1 MSKKT
6 TPSKQADKARDEVVT
21 LLQQCR
27 KELILNVPIAMSPLP
42 SSAKWGFALVTIS
55 LVAIRLCTGAAIWL
69 VRVKL

>member
-21 LLQQCR
+21 LLKQCR
-27 KELILNVPIAMSPLP
+27 KELFLNVPVAMSPLP

-55 LVAIRLCTGAAIWL
+55 LVAIRLCTGVAIWL